1 MHIFLTYLVP
11 CKNSISQSWY
21 ASMSGK
27 AMILRPLRT
36 LRRSLN
42 WDLPPVAS
50 HRYWGMRAAQMMAVF
65 LVFHFR
71 SVDRIAIGWIDGR
84 PLFDLRYT
92 WVCNQQNHIVMSERP
107 IKRKLSKR
115 QFCKDHVFIYQG
127 ESEYIRI
134 AVDDRC
140 LDARLRHPRLDRGSH
155 NDEIAGQAGDDEEM
169 NFKVF

>member
-1 MHIFLTYLVP
+1 
-11 CKNSISQSWY
+11 
-21 ASMSGK
+21 
-27 AMILRPLRT
+27 
-36 LRRSLN
+36 
-42 WDLPPVAS
+42 
-50 HRYWGMRAAQMMAVF
+50 MAVF

-107 IKRKLSKR
+107 AKRKLSKR

-134 AVDDRC
+134 AVDDITFLRADRDYC
-140 LDARLRHPRLDRGSH
+140 EIHISGHKTIVVSVPMKDVFHDIPSSKFIRISRSIVLNLNFITKIVGNQIELADGTRLLIGRTYREEIFSGFTMIGSRKRMR
-155 NDEIAGQAGDDEEM
+155 E
-169 NFKVF
+169 